1 MVGTIINVIAVVVGS
16 LIGIFA
22 GTRIPEKTKDTLVS
36 VLGLFTL
43 AYGVFIFSQTQNML
57 IPLFSLII
65 GTILGELMKIEEG
78 LNGLGV
84 RLQEKVYGIN
94 PNMSGESQKFVT
106 GFTSTSLLFIIGPMA
121 SLGSIQDGISGDFQ
135 MLAIKS
141 LLDGSPRC
149 FASTLGWVAFLPYSL
164 VTRANQPLGGWIE
177 KLNESVIAE
186 MTAGGII
193 LWISISNC
201 CKQEIRTA
209 VFASLVMHLD
219 RLLFEFFGGVIKKGS
234 TRPSFIQIS
243 FSYLRC
249 QQLSIVIVNSFA
261 KTNAH
266 DTELGNS
273 HGSSWA
279 YPSMGGPRDLSLPRQ
294 H

>member
-1 MVGTIINVIAVVVGS
+1 LVGTIINVVAVVAGS

-43 AYGVFIFSQTQNML
+43 AYGVFIFSQTQNIL

-94 PNMSGESQKFVT
+94 PTMSGESQKFVT

-121 SLGSIQDGISGDFQ
+121 ILGSIQDGISGNFE

-141 LLDGSPRC
+141 LLDGIASIA
-149 FASTLGWVAFLPYSL
+149 FASTLGIGVAFSALTVLVYQGSISL
-164 VTRANQPLGGWIE
+164 LAGLIGKSFSEAI
-177 KLNESVIAE
+177 IAE
-186 MTAGGII
+186 MTATGGII
-193 LWISISNC
+193 LIGISISNLLQI
-201 CKQEIRTA
+201 KKIRTGSFLPALLIA
-209 VFASLVMHLD
+209 VLIV
-219 RLLFEFFGGVIKKGS
+219 LFLNFLGVS
-234 TRPSFIQIS
+234 
-243 FSYLRC
+243 
-249 QQLSIVIVNSFA
+249 N
-261 KTNAH
+261 
-266 DTELGNS
+266 
-273 HGSSWA
+273 
-279 YPSMGGPRDLSLPRQ
+279 
-294 H
+294 